1 MGGGT
6 CPPSTLLSRR
16 VGLSPRGRG
25 NRHPLPPSGLEVRSI
40 PAWAG
45 EPNCSLYSLY
55 GATVYP
61 RVGGGTDTYPFW
73 YSLAGGLSPRGRG
86 NQLVCGSA
94 EKALSGTVYP
104 RVGGGTAVSNQSLY
118 HCSQEVYPRV
128 GGGTCFSN
136 STSCHLVARGLSPRG
151 RGTIYN
157 VEPQTDVG
165 GLSPRGRG
173 NPRRVGRSGVPSR
186 SIPAWAGEP
195 TGQLQLATP
204 VILRYG
210 LSPRGRGNRHV
221 PVLVQSRGGSI
232 PAWAG
237 EPTRMGRRKSYRKVY
252 PRVGGGT
259 ASVTNLATIARG
271 LSPRGRGNRRQ

>member
-1 MGGGT
+1 MGGGTFGARCYLVTSPRSIPAWAGEPDLECVTSALLNGLSPRGRGNRVELAVVPFAPRVYPRVGGGT

-86 NQLVCGSA
+86 NQLVW
-94 EKALSGTVYP
+94 
-104 RVGGGTAVSNQSLY
+104 GGGKAT
-118 HCSQEVYPRV
+118 
-128 GGGTCFSN
+128 G
-136 STSCHLVARGLSPRG
+136 
-151 RGTIYN
+151 
-157 VEPQTDVG
+157 
-165 GLSPRGRG
+165 
-173 NPRRVGRSGVPSR
+173 R

-195 TGQLQLATP
+195 LQ
-204 VILRYG
+204 
-210 LSPRGRGNRHV
+210 
-221 PVLVQSRGGSI
+221 
-232 PAWAG
+232 
-237 EPTRMGRRKSYRKVY
+237 
-252 PRVGGGT
+252 
-259 ASVTNLATIARG
+259 
-271 LSPRGRGNRRQ
+271 